1 MAAINKLFAP
11 MRMSLISALVVSVC
25 VVDSVTIAYDGSLMG
40 SLNVMPSYNSYFNVT
55 TRTQGIMSG
64 ATFAGAMAIAPLAS
78 KLIDWKGRKM
88 GILTSA
94 LLNILGAVIGAA
106 SQNTG
111 MFILGRVFVGMGVG
125 MAQTS
130 ASSYVSETTAPS
142 IRAFAL
148 GLYFTCWAIGSILA
162 AGVSRGALQ
171 LEPSD
176 WAWRLPSL
184 LQAVIPMIVLIVLFF
199 LPESPRWLA
208 YKDRREE
215 ALDVLARIEN
225 TDRDDPSVQ
234 LQFREIIDTIEFEK
248 QAGRGVGFREAA
260 RSPANRKRVY
270 LAMSVA
276 PLCMLTG
283 SNVITYY
290 FGTMLSQAGI
300 SDEKTQL
307 EINLGLSAF
316 QFLFALTGSSLADRL
331 GRRALALLSLG
342 FCTAFFYLLGGLT
355 ARYGDSDDK
364 GGIYGTVV
372 VIFLFLG
379 AYSFGITP
387 LTSMYPPEVLSYSIR
402 ATGAACYA
410 MSNEVCGFFV
420 TMVFPYMFA
429 GIGWRTYMVN
439 ASWNVL
445 LWIAIYFAWVET
457 RGKTLEEIS
466 EIFDGEKHSSV
477 PDLSDLKEKVIVTE
491 ETV

>member
-1 MAAINKLFAP
+1 MSAISNFFAP

-64 ATFAGAMAIAPLAS
+64 ATFAGAILVAPIAS
-78 KLIDWKGRKM
+78 KLIDWKGRKT
-88 GILTSA
+88 GIFASA
-94 LLNILGAVIGAA
+94 VMNIVGAVIGAA

-125 MAQTS
+125 VAQTS
-130 ASSYVSETTAPS
+130 ASSYVSETTAPN

-148 GLYFTCWAIGSILA
+148 GLYFTCWAIGSFLA
-162 AGVSRGALQ
+162 AGVSRGALR
-171 LEPSD
+171 LEPSN

-184 LQAVIPMIVLIVLFF
+184 LQAAIPVIVLFVLFF

-208 YKDRREE
+208 YKGRREE

-225 TDRDDPSVQ
+225 TDREDPSVQ

-248 QAGRGVGFREAA
+248 QAGRGMGFREAA

-276 PLCMLTG
+276 PLCMMTG

-300 SDEKTQL
+300 TDEKVQL

-316 QFLFALTGSSLADRL
+316 QFCVALTGSALADRL
-331 GRRALALLSLG
+331 GRRLLALISLG
-342 FCTAFFYLLGGLT
+342 LCTTFFYLLGGLT
-355 ARYGDSDDK
+355 ARYGDSADK
-364 GGIYGTVV
+364 GGIYATVA

-387 LTSMYPPEVLSYSIR
+387 LTSMYAPEVLSYSIR
-402 ATGAACYA
+402 ATGIACYA
-410 MSNEVCGFFV
+410 MSNQVCGFFV

-445 LWIAIYFAWVET
+445 LWIIIYFTWVET

-466 EIFDGEKHSSV
+466 EIFDGAKHSSV
-477 PDLSDLKEKVIVTE
+477 PDLSDLKQKVEVTE
-491 ETV
+491 ESV